1 VERLSTPAGLASAR
15 HQVSRRGFVGGAAAL
30 AASTALGA
38 CSADRGL
45 ESVVLRAPPAEAAFR
60 GLRDSGAEVV
70 VAGEKLDTTLLR
82 RFYER
87 HDFVRVWATRPAQ
100 AEALA
105 NAVLRAGDHGLDPE
119 LFHGSLLRRR
129 DSFPPLRRELL
140 LTHAALTYAEALAF
154 GAVPPDRRK
163 SGEALT
169 PDPLDVTEVL
179 DAGIAG
185 RDPVAAIE
193 ALAPATPVYRSLRE
207 ALRRNRPGTPPARL
221 RQIQVNLERQ
231 RWLPR
236 ALPPDRV
243 WVNIT
248 DQSLTLY
255 RAHQPVFATRV
266 IVGEAVE
273 RKQSPEFRAVI
284 EAGFFNPPWVVPR
297 DIVEA
302 DILPRVSREPDYLER
317 NNMVLRPNGEVE
329 QRPGPEAGLGR
340 VMFDMPNRFD
350 VYLHDTPD
358 KHLFDR
364 DNRRIS
370 NGCIRV
376 QHSLEFAA
384 LLMRQ
389 PVRSFEPVLATG
401 HTTRRKLPAPIPVF
415 LVYQTAFAGP
425 RGTLEF
431 RPDFYNRDADIWQQ
445 LQKRPPE
452 RSLQARADRPGAAR
466 TEG

>member
-1 VERLSTPAGLASAR
+1 MVL
-15 HQVSRRGFVGGAAAL
+15 AAA
-30 AASTALGA
+30 TALGA
-38 CSADRGL
+38 CSADRGP
-45 ESVVLRAPPAEAAFR
+45 EPVAARAPGGDAPFSA
-60 GLRDSGAEVV
+60 LRDSGTQVV
-70 VAGEKLDTTLLR
+70 VAGEKLDTALLR

-87 HDFVRVWATRPAQ
+87 HDFARVWANRPAQ

-119 LFHGSLLRRR
+119 LFHGSLLQRR
-129 DSFPPLRRELL
+129 DTFPPLRRELL
-140 LTHAALTYAEALAF
+140 VTHAALTYAEALAF

-163 SGEALT
+163 ASEALT

-179 DAGIAG
+179 DAGIAR

-193 ALAPATPVYRSLRE
+193 ALAPATPAYQSLRE
-207 ALRRNRPGTPPARL
+207 ALRRNRPGAPTARL
-221 RQIQVNLERQ
+221 RQIEVNLERQ

-243 WVNIT
+243 WVDVT
-248 DQSLTLY
+248 DQRLVLY
-255 RAHQPVFATRV
+255 RAQQPVFSTRV
-266 IVGEAVE
+266 IVGEPVE
-273 RKQSPEFRAVI
+273 RKQSPELRALI
-284 EAGFFNPPWVVPR
+284 EASFFNPPWVIPR

-302 DILPRVSREPDYLER
+302 DILPRISREPDYLER

-329 QRPGPEAGLGR
+329 QRPGPDAGLGV

-358 KHLFDR
+358 KHLFGR

-376 QHSLEFAA
+376 QNPLEFAA

-389 PVRSFEPVLATG
+389 PVESFEPVLATG
-401 HTTRRKLPAPIPVF
+401 RTTRRKLPAPMPVF
-415 LVYQTAFAGP
+415 LVYQTAAAGA
-425 RGTLEF
+425 GGAVEF

-445 LQKRPPE
+445 LQKRPQPRSVQAGTE
-452 RSLQARADRPGAAR
+452 RRDAGRA
-466 TEG
+466 EG